1 MVLQVMGEAQP
12 VIRLSPEEDA
22 SFEESLAQEERGEF
36 VADDE
41 VEAIWAKHGL

>member
-1 MVLQVMGEAQP
+1 MVLQVMGEEQP

-22 SFEESLAQEERGEF
+22 SFDESLSQEERGEY
-36 VADDE
+36 ASNEE